1 MKNRREFDIAF
12 VGLTPGI
19 HEYSYAV
26 DDSFFDKFEKPEFT
40 NSSIN
45 IHLSFDKKQSIFLL
59 YFRIDGV
66 VTIPCDRCGDDYAMT
81 LWDEFDIVIKQ
92 IDDELVAQKTDD
104 DAEVA
109 YIGRSES
116 ILDVSPWIYEFIIL
130 SVPIQHI
137 HPDDKD
143 GISTCNPIAIQY
155 LNNLTNS
162 SNPPIWD
169 DLKKHKTQ

>member
-1 MKNRREFDIAF
+1 
-12 VGLTPGI
+12 
-19 HEYSYAV
+19 
-26 DDSFFDKFEKPEFT
+26 
-40 NSSIN
+40 
-45 IHLSFDKKQSIFLL
+45 
-59 YFRIDGV
+59 
-66 VTIPCDRCGDDYAMT
+66 MT